1 MYYEPCTTESLKE
14 CIFLGCLK
22 YAFGKKAGV
31 LKMGGNLEKKSEDN
45 VFCLLTND
53 THFNWYNLFNL

>member
-22 YAFGKKAGV
+22 YAFGNKAGV
-31 LKMGGNLEKKSEDN
+31 LKWGKIWKKSEDN
-45 VFCLLTND
+45 VIYLLMIHILIGTI
-53 THFNWYNLFNL
+53 YN